1 MASRRGG
8 RSRPQGDQEGSIL
21 EGSWLW
27 IALPVGVLAL
37 IAALWYLVIAPG
49 AEPAPPPTATPGPG
63 AAVEATLTPLPPMNV
78 STAVP
83 ASAESTAAAMSAPTA
98 AARPATVQ
106 VGARV
111 QVTGTN
117 GAGLRLRQ
125 SPSTDSVT
133 LQFASDGAQFVVVDG
148 PQQADDITWW
158 KIDDQNGLVG
168 WASGD
173 YLKVVP

>member
-1 MASRRGG
+1 
-8 RSRPQGDQEGSIL
+8 
-21 EGSWLW
+21 
-27 IALPVGVLAL
+27 
-37 IAALWYLVIAPG
+37 
-49 AEPAPPPTATPGPG
+49 
-63 AAVEATLTPLPPMNV
+63 
-78 STAVP
+78 
-83 ASAESTAAAMSAPTA
+83 MSAPTA